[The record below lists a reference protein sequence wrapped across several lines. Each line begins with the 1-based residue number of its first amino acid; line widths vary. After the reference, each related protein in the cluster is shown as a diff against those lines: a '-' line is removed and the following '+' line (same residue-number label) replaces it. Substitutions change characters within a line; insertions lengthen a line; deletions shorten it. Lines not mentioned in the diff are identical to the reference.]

1 MTHAPPESF
10 RAVLRAD
17 DEEAVGRLV
26 DATGVFR
33 ESEIAIAR
41 ELVREARAKGE
52 AEAGYHFL
60 FADGAQDLDGYVCF
74 GPIPGAVRRY
84 ELYWIAVA
92 PGLRGSGLARRLQ
105 EATENA
111 VRAMDGVILI
121 AETSTRLDYE
131 PARAFYRACGYALL
145 ADIPDWYDEDDG
157 LAIYGKRL

>member
-1 MTHAPPESF
+1 MTPTRHENF
-10 RAVLRAD
+10 RAALRSN
-17 DEEAVGRLV
+17 DEDAVGRLV
-26 DATGVFR
+26 EATGVFR

-52 AEAGYHFL
+52 DEAGYYFL
-60 FADGAQDLDGYVCF
+60 FADGAQGLDGYVCF
-74 GPIPGAVRRY
+74 GPIPGAVRRH

-105 EATENA
+105 ESTEKA

-121 AETSTRLDYE
+121 AETSTRPDYE
-131 PARAFYRACGYALL
+131 PARAFYRACNYALL
-145 ADIPDWYDEDDG
+145 ADIPDWYDEGDG